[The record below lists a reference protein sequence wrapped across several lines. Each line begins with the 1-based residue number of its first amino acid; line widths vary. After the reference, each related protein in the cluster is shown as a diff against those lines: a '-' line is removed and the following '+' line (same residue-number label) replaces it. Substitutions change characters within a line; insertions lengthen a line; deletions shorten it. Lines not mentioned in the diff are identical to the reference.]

1 MKLTRLSLI
10 YLTSYLSIGGI
21 LFLADPSLGLKL
33 FLSTGS
39 YDLIT
44 LRLLGVF
51 LLSLAMVVAGIYYY
65 KTENLYPV
73 TLLVRVFIFTSLIF
87 FYSHTQDP
95 LFLVLMGIVG
105 LGMLLTGVS
114 YFKERGA
121 HSKKE

>member
-39 YDLIT
+39 YDSIT

-51 LLSLAMVVAGIYYY
+51 LVSLAMVVAGIYYY

-87 FYSHTQDP
+87 FYSHTHDP

-121 HSKKE
+121 PSKKG